1 MTTLLDRLAGKT
13 ILLYAPHDPA
23 TLIRNARYL
32 HVLNASA
39 RQILLVVAEPE
50 PIRSLLEYSF
60 DRLRVITVETA
71 PQQGGDA
78 TFELEKLPLLFQT
91 NACDI
96 PFPYLNIPAT
106 PTSGKCRIGLALY
119 GTEAANITTAVLA
132 RALPLQ
138 KLHHT
143 TFTFFP
149 AALHDNGTVPD
160 CLDFCNAEAQ
170 DYAGLAEIIS
180 RLDMI
185 IGFENDVTHLAGA
198 LGKPVWLLKSPHNQL
213 DNHNFSNDYPLVS
226 VFYKE
231 VGRSWEQVLQ
241 DLFLYQTLNP
251 SESLFVPFNATNMHI
266 PCLPSDGLF
275 PFPDLEIADTRQLQ
289 RLFELDVTDVESIAI
304 ETTTVCNLRCSY
316 CPHSTPYAKAHA
328 FMPDDIF
335 YRIID
340 SLKEFRPD
348 YSGVIIPSLYGEPLL
363 DKRLETFIRYAKQKF
378 PNATFQL
385 FTNGSFLTIGRYKT
399 LKEVGI
405 SKFIVSVH
413 APQMSE
419 ELCEILKTIQLEFS
433 DLDSFEI
440 ISTYYANKYNR
451 GGLVEGTPNDRNNCH
466 RIVRCDFG
474 YKNLVF
480 DYEGNSV
487 LCCNDYLSQVKFGN
501 VVEESVKRIWDKAE
515 YRRVRNKLL
524 FGFLTQNIC
533 RVCLQHN

>member
-1 MTTLLDRLAGKT
+1 MTRSLDQLAGKT
-13 ILLYAPHDPA
+13 ILLYAPHDIVS
-23 TLIRNARYL
+23 LIRNARYI
-32 HVLNASA
+32 HALNASA
-39 RQILLVVAEPE
+39 RQSLLVVAHPD
-50 PIRSLLEYSF
+50 PIRSLFEFSF
-60 DRLRVITVETA
+60 DRLRVISEETA
-71 PQQGGDA
+71 KNQVFDFA
-78 TFELEKLPLLFQT
+78 FELEKLPLLFQG

-106 PTSGKCRIGLALY
+106 PSTGKCQIGLALY

-149 AALHDNGTVPD
+149 AALHDNGILPD
-160 CLDFCNAEAQ
+160 CFDFCKAEAQ

-198 LGKPVWLLKSPHNQL
+198 LEKPVWLLQSPHNQL
-213 DNHNFSNDYPLVS
+213 DNHIFSNDYPLVS
-226 VFYKE
+226 VFSKE
-231 VGRSWEQVLQ
+231 DGRSWEQVLQ
-241 DLFLYQTLNP
+241 DMFLYQTLNP
-251 SESLFVPFNATNMHI
+251 SEALFAPFNTKNIHI
-266 PCLPSDGLF
+266 PSLPPDGLL
-275 PFPDLEIADTRQLQ
+275 PFPDLEIADTRRLQ
-289 RLFELDVTDVESIAI
+289 WLFELDVTDVESIAI

-328 FMPDDIF
+328 FMPDEIF

-378 PNATFQL
+378 PKATFQL
-385 FTNGSFLTIGRYKT
+385 FTNGSFLTIERYKT
-399 LKEVGI
+399 LKEAGI

-419 ELCEILKTIQLEFS
+419 ELCQILKAIQLEFS

-451 GGLVEGTPNDRNNCH
+451 GGLVEGTSSDRNNCH

-487 LCCNDYLSQVKFGN
+487 VCCNDYLSQVRFGN
-501 VVEESVKRIWDKAE
+501 IVEESVKQIWDKAE
-515 YRRVRNKLL
+515 YRRVRNELL
-524 FGFLTQNIC
+524 FGFLTQKIC